1 MTAIKLIA
9 IAITGLNVQYGT
21 LTHDIYRLG
30 AVPYPQET
38 NKYGIRKWSNLHKIK
53 HTIRWNHEN
62 TGIPKIGISPI
73 TSASTIINKNIISL
87 RVYSCHDH
95 KTLFLA
101 YGSIQNGPLVLLP
114 PCPPGT

>member
-9 IAITGLNVQYGT
+9 IAITGLNVWYGT

-38 NKYGIRKWSNLHKIK
+38 NMEL
-53 HTIRWNHEN
+53 EN
-62 TGIPKIGISPI
+62 GLVGLIGISLI
-73 TSASTIINKNIISL
+73 TSASTVINKNIISL
-87 RVYSCHDH
+87 RVYSCQDH

-101 YGSIQNGPLVLLP
+101 YGSDLH
-114 PCPPGT
+114 